1 MFNISQAGEL
11 LAWVE
16 TVWNKQCVEK
26 DITIRLAG
34 ETLPPIVIDQSG
46 PSRGF
51 AGGGKAQGVMGQKAK
66 AWMVNNYEVH
76 PVFGLKTE
84 WITSIGLPKITP
96 KIAKESHGKF
106 ATTSPGHKSVG
117 EITLRGAMTKERKA
131 LCQWVNETVDGKPW
145 KRMLTITEL
154 LSVDGGVKDGKAVWK
169 EFSPAEE
176 QLKGNPRH

>member
-1 MFNISQAGEL
+1 M
-11 LAWVE
+11 E

-26 DITIRLAG
+26 DTTVRLA
-34 ETLPPIVIDQSG
+34 DQDY
-46 PSRGF
+46 RGRT
-51 AGGGKAQGVMGQKAK
+51 AGGGGKAQGQLGQKAK
-66 AWMVNNYEVH
+66 AWMVNNFEVD

-106 ATTSPGHKSVG
+106 ATTSPGHKYVD
-117 EITLRGAMTKERKA
+117 EIRLRGHMTADRKP
-131 LCQWVNETVDGKPW
+131 LCAWITEVVQGKPW
-145 KRMLTITEL
+145 KRSSTITEL
-154 LSVDGGVKDGKAVWK
+154 LSVDGSVNDGRAAVWK